1 MSDSQNPCVTCGACC
16 AHFRV
21 SFYWAEADDGAGAV
35 PVELTEPLTPFM
47 RNMRGTNQR
56 QPRCIALQGEVGGCV
71 SCGIYQQRPS
81 PCREFSM
88 SGENGELN
96 EACDRARA
104 RYGLPALFNPSLLE
118 MTESYR
124 NAGASTPVEHVQSPG

>member
-1 MSDSQNPCVTCGACC
+1 
-16 AHFRV
+16 
-21 SFYWAEADDGAGAV
+21 
-35 PVELTEPLTPFM
+35 
-47 RNMRGTNQR
+47 
-56 QPRCIALQGEVGGCV
+56 
-71 SCGIYQQRPS
+71 
-81 PCREFSM
+81 M

-104 RYGLPALFNPSLLE
+104 RYGLPALFNPSLPE